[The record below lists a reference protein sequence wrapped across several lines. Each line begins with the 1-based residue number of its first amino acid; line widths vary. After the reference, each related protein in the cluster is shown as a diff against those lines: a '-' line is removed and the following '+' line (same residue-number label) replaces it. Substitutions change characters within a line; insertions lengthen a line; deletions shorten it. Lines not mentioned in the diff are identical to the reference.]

1 MKTLI
6 IYDNTGYI
14 YLQQTGTY
22 RTPEGGLNFLEA
34 EIPEGKILKKVDT
47 TVTPNVPVYEDIP
60 LTETELLKKRVEE
73 QEAAL
78 VELASLIGGNA

>member
-6 IYDNTGYI
+6 MYDETGYI

-22 RTPEGGLNFLEA
+22 RIPQGGINYLEV
-34 EIPEGKILKKVDT
+34 EILEGKLITRVDT
-47 TVTPNVPVYEDIP
+47 TVTPHKPILEDIP
-60 LTETELLKKRVEE
+60 LSETELLKKRIEE
-73 QEAAL
+73 QEVAL